1 MFCSELQSVPGLK
14 PDLING
20 WNCNFTKDLTQL
32 RTLPANPATK
42 VELLAGG
49 ILLSLSFFL

>member
-32 RTLPANPATK
+32 RILPANPATK

-49 ILLSLSFFL
+49 ILLS